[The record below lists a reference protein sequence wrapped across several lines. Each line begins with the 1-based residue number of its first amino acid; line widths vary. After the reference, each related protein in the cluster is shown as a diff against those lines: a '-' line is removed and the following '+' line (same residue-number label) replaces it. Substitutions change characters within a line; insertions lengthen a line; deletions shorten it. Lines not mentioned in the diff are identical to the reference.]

1 MIFIVMVYVL
11 ASLVLI
17 LLADNLIRIRDFRH
31 EIFKLRD
38 EARFAFIRELSQ
50 CEDDSAKAKLKK
62 QFLNLQSL
70 LNSILERPVSYQ
82 MALLTAMTE
91 RYKHAEMQSAQQHFK
106 SFPMLFQRII
116 ILTAMTMVRHMLIK
130 TLPGFLYF
138 LARAHFSCRIEQWSM
153 RDSVPQMSKP
163 RTARILP
170 KHGRFAQNT
179 SFVPWAESLLKLK
192 PRKTV
197 IETHCTTISPHRTA

>member
-1 MIFIVMVYVL
+1 MIFIVTVYVL

-31 EIFKLRD
+31 EVFRLRD

-50 CEDDSAKAKLKK
+50 CENDDARAILKE
-62 QFLNLQSL
+62 QFFSLQSL
-70 LNSILERPVSYQ
+70 LNAILEYPVSYQ
-82 MALLTAMTE
+82 LALLKAMTE
-91 RYKHAEMQSAQQHFK
+91 RYKHTEVQSAQQHFRD
-106 SFPMLFQRII
+106 FPMLFQRII

-138 LARAHFSCRIEQWSM
+138 LARAHFSSRVEQWGMS
-153 RDSVPQMSKP
+153 DSASKMSKP

-170 KHGRFAQNT
+170 KHGRFAQDT

-192 PRKTV
+192 PT
-197 IETHCTTISPHRTA
+197 